1 MYKRLM
7 LERGVVLTYWEVE
20 RRGFALVRCV
30 IRCGG
35 TVWWY
40 GVVVRCDGAVWCTVW
55 YGGTVWLLWRG
66 AFRGVGSCYLG

>member
-40 GVVVRCDGAVWCTVW
+40 GVMVRCGVRYGMVVRCGYFGEGRSEVWAHVTWVEK
-55 YGGTVWLLWRG
+55 
-66 AFRGVGSCYLG
+66 